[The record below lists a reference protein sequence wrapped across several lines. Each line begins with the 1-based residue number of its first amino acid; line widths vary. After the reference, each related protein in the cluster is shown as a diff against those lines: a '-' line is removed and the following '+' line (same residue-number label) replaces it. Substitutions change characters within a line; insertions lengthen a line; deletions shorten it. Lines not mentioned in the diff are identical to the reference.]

1 MVSYIYVLSDTSRDL
16 VSLYHHYVKKIPK
29 DMQTKLKYEIESDQH
44 IRRLAEKMTGW
55 EEKYDIFH
63 LDKHNV
69 HDIKNGVSKD
79 KPILQR

>member
-1 MVSYIYVLSDTSRDL
+1 MVSYIYVLSDTSRGL
-16 VSLYHHYVKKIPK
+16 VSHYRHYVKTIPK

-44 IRRLAEKMTGW
+44 VRRLAEKMTGW
-55 EEKYDIFH
+55 EEKYDFFH

-69 HDIKNGVSKD
+69 HDIKNGVSRD